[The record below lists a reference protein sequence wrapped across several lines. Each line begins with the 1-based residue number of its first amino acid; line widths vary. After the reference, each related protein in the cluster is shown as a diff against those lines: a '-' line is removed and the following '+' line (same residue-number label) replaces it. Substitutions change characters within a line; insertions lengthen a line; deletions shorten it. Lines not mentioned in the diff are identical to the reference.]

1 MSDSKLSTR
10 INVPSPRLNVFA
22 LANIR
27 NRSPDGRF
35 RRVQR
40 AEYVISFAIPT
51 HESFY
56 IRWKYG
62 ASRSSVVVR
71 RARSIKHAGPDH
83 RAFSDRE
90 ESARKAASR
99 IYASAFGIHVRHRKV
114 SVWPARSLIERHNFS
129 ERRCV
134 PFCTTI
140 ILKSSFI
147 IDLGSLNLA
156 RFF

>member
-27 NRSPDGRF
+27 NHSPDGRF

-40 AEYVISFAIPT
+40 ATDYVISFAIPT

-114 SVWPARSLIERHNFS
+114 DARSARSLIDIISPRDAY
-129 ERRCV
+129 
-134 PFCTTI
+134 PFAR
-140 ILKSSFI
+140 
-147 IDLGSLNLA
+147 GSL
-156 RFF
+156 